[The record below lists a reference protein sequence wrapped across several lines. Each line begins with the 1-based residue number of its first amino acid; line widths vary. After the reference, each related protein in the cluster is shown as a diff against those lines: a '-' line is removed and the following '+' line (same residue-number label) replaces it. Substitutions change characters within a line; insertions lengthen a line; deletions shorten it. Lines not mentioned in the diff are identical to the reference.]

1 MAPLKLKFFSFINVL
16 NVVDIPSIG
25 QLGIAVVCKE
35 YGFIES
41 MFMLM

>member
-25 QLGIAVVCKE
+25 QLDIAVVCKAF
-35 YGFIES
+35 GCIKS
-41 MFMLM
+41 MLMLM